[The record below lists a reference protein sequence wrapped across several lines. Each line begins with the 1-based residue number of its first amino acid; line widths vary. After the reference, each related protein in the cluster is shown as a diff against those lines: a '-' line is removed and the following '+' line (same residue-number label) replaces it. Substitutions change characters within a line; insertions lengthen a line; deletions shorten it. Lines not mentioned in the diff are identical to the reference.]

1 MIIPIQLFRSNP
13 SHSTPLNTSPLLVFS
28 SSSPRLLLVISSS
41 SPRSLLVLSSQLL
54 SSSSPLFK
62 PPNFLPLFRSLAFLL
77 SRFLAPLLS
86 CFLAFLLSCF
96 LAPLLSLQSYPSC
109 PVPPHPVS
117 SSSPVGDHYFNQTN
131 ITNYFI
137 IAPLFSTHFALI
149 TRLHAPVN
157 TPLHD
162 SDNYLYSRRILSF
175 ARTLYQPD
183 AEEGFPGPP
192 FSSGSTKQMIR
203 KSGGETWSVN
213 AC

>member
-28 SSSPRLLLVISSS
+28 SSSPRHLLV
-41 SPRSLLVLSSQLL
+41 L
-54 SSSSPLFK
+54 SSSSPLNSSPRPLLFSS
-62 PPNFLPLFRSLAFLL
+62 PPTSSHSSAPSLSCFLAFSL
-77 SRFLAPLLS
+77 P